1 MDRYLV
7 VDDAEWELLVD
18 LLETERSV
26 LPADMYQT
34 DKPEMRDMMQ
44 KRLKRV
50 EALPGDWLCD
60 RQDSTRWL

>member
-50 EALPGDWLCD
+50 EALLETL
-60 RQDSTRWL
+60 RRSLVTN